1 MITFDEI
8 TKSYGRQEVFGS
20 ASFQVSRGDRVGVVG
35 PNGAGK
41 TTLFRLI
48 LGQERPDQGAVHK
61 AKGLT
66 VGHLDQEVGEVGSE
80 PLLRMVMATVEDLR
94 TVEEELARIELAL
107 QGEPG
112 EEEAL
117 SLAHR
122 QSALL
127 ERFDHLDGY
136 TLRSRAEKI
145 LHGLGFK
152 DQDFDRPVEVFSG
165 GWRMR
170 ALLARILLS
179 EPELIL
185 LDEPTNHLDLSS
197 MLWLEEYLSSLT
209 ATVMIVSHDR
219 TFLNRTVTRI
229 IELEG
234 GGLSLYNGNYDAYTL
249 QKKEKLTHL
258 ASAAAKQ
265 KERIRQMTDFI
276 DRNRTRK
283 DKARQAQAR
292 LKALAKMELIELPEE
307 SKEIS
312 FSFPPGPRPPAVLVE
327 LAEVGLTYGGSD
339 PIFNGLTARVGRE
352 ERIALVGPNGAGKSS
367 LLKLLAGELE
377 PEKGARRAGGATRLA
392 YFAQHQTE
400 QLNPNLTVL
409 EELMTVSGQAS
420 QTAMRTLLGAFLFSG
435 EEVGKKVS
443 VLSGGERSRL
453 VLAKL
458 LFSGANLLLLDEPT
472 NHLDIP
478 SRTALERA
486 LKSWPGALVL
496 VTHDRRLI
504 DAVANR
510 TWEISPGDDRRQGA
524 RLTIYP
530 GNLNDY
536 LTTWQRLKAEPKEK
550 PGTDPAEV
558 AQDPGP
564 AETRPKGRRS
574 KAKRREEAEAR
585 RLVSLRTKGL
595 KRRLTE
601 LEERAAKK
609 EAELEELNQRLSQPT
624 IYNRPDEAARLSQ
637 LAARVREELE
647 GLGEDWSQAAME
659 LEAAA
664 EAAQGDR

>member
-8 TKSYGRQEVFGS
+8 TKSYGRQEVFR
-20 ASFQVSRGDRVGVVG
+20 AATFQISRGDRVGVVG

-48 LGQERPDQGAVHK
+48 LGQERPDSGAVHRS
-61 AKGLT
+61 KGLT
-66 VGHLDQEVGEVGSE
+66 IGHLPQEVGEVGSE
-80 PLLRMVMATVEDLR
+80 PLLRMVMATVEDLK
-94 TVEEELARIELAL
+94 TVEEELGRLELAL
-107 QGEPG
+107 LSGPG
-112 EEEAL
+112 REEAEV
-117 SLAHR
+117 LAHR

-136 TLRSRAEKI
+136 TLQSRAEKI
-145 LHGLGFK
+145 LHGLGFA

-185 LDEPTNHLDLSS
+185 LDEPTNHLDLAS
-197 MLWLEEYLSSLT
+197 MIWLEEYLTSLT

-219 TFLNRTVTRI
+219 TFLNRTATRI
-229 IELEG
+229 VELEG
-234 GGLSLYNGNYDAYTL
+234 GRLGLYTGNYDAYAL
-249 QKKEKLTHL
+249 QKKEKLVHL
-258 ASAAAKQ
+258 VSAAAKQ
-265 KERIRQMTDFI
+265 REQIRQMKEFI

-292 LKALAKMELIELPEE
+292 LKTLAKMELIELPDETR
-307 SKEIS
+307 EIS

-327 LAEVGLTYGGSD
+327 LEGVGLAYGRPS
-339 PIFNGLTARVGRE
+339 PIFSGLKAQVGRD

-367 LLKLLAGELE
+367 LLKLLAGEVE
-377 PEKGARRAGGATRLA
+377 PEEGTRRAGPSTRIA

-400 QLNPNLTVL
+400 QLNPGLTVL

-435 EEVGKKVS
+435 DEVGKKVS

-478 SRTALERA
+478 SRAALERA
-486 LKSWPGALVL
+486 LVSWPGALVL

-510 TWEISPGDDRRQGA
+510 IWEISPGGPGRRGG
-524 RLTIYP
+524 RLAIYP

-536 LTTWQRLKAEPKEK
+536 LTTWQKLKARPEAK
-550 PGTDPAEV
+550 PV
-558 AQDPGP
+558 ADRDG
-564 AETRPKGRRS
+564 ADRTEEAAGAGSRGRRS
-574 KAKRREEAEAR
+574 KARRREEAEAR
-585 RLVSLRTKGL
+585 RQVSRRTKGL
-595 KRRLTE
+595 RQRLAG
-601 LEERAAKK
+601 LEERVAAK
-609 EAELEELNQRLSQPT
+609 EAELDELNHKLSQPE
-624 IYNRPDEAARLSQ
+624 IYHQPEEAARLSQ
-637 LAARVREELE
+637 RAARVREELE
-647 GLGEDWSQAAME
+647 GLGEDWSRAALE
-659 LEAAA
+659 LEEAVDVA
-664 EAAQGDR
+664 ESDG